1 MGISMGDI
9 IEPANRKNTIFTADY
24 FHVIAGADID
34 FAVEKILESSGDSVV
49 SEVDKKYIVRNSES
63 CPTALNTSLAPG
75 VTGLSHG
82 DMVRY
87 NGNEWEIFKDV
98 SNSETNYGIVYDK
111 NTKLFYQ
118 YDAIN
123 QWKPLLRSG
132 KIDGGT
138 F

>member
-1 MGISMGDI
+1 MTITVGDI
-9 IEPANRKNTIFTADY
+9 IEPANRKNTIFTSDQFY
-24 FHVIAGADID
+24 VIAGADID
-34 FAVEKILESSGDSVV
+34 FAVDRILESSSDAITDVV
-49 SEVDKKYIVRNSES
+49 NTKYIVRNSEN
-63 CPTALNTSLAPG
+63 CPSGLNLLRSPG

-87 NGNEWEIFKDV
+87 NGNQWEIFKDV
-98 SNSETNYGIVYDK
+98 SNTETNYGIVYDK

-118 YDAIN
+118 YDATN
-123 QWKPLLRSG
+123 QWNPLLRSG